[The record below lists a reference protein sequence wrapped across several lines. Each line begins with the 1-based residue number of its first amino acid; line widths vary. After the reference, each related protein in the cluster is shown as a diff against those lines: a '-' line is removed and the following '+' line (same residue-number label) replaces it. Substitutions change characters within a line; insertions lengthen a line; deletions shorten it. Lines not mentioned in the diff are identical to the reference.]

1 MHTAKNFCFLY
12 ILKKIKMKY
21 VTIAFQLIV
30 GLSILNVWLVQLNK
44 STQWRG
50 GNATTIKE
58 EFTVYGL
65 PKWSLYLVG
74 FLKVALALSLIAAI
88 WFPSFLQPAALGLSA
103 LLLGS
108 VLMHFKIKDPIKKSF
123 PALIFLSMCLYL
135 TFTV

>member
-1 MHTAKNFCFLY
+1 
-12 ILKKIKMKY
+12 MKY

-30 GLSILNVWLVQLNK
+30 GLSILNVWLVQFNK

-65 PKWSLYLVG
+65 PEWSLYLVG
-74 FLKVALALSLIAAI
+74 FLKVILALALIAAI
-88 WFPSFLQPAALGLSA
+88 WFPSFLKPAALGLSA
-103 LLLGS
+103 LLIGS

-135 TFTV
+135 TFSV